1 MQAEPTSEAAPPR
14 TGHSAVAFAASVAAA
29 LLGAPLAASQFL
41 APTDAHLVTRFAVTS
56 AAVLAAFSAG
66 DAARRSRGSLRW
78 GWAWLA
84 LTATLW
90 SVSNLVAA
98 YAEAAEGRTLPV
110 PSPADVPSALAVV
123 FGALAVLSLLG
134 AVLPSTAR
142 MRALLDGLLIASALL
157 FIAWDL
163 VLRDLY
169 ASTGGGP
176 ERVLALGYPLGDVV
190 VLALLLVSSTRL
202 RLTRPWLL
210 LMSGFGLHSISHAA
224 FAYLEVGQ
232 AYDPGFES
240 VIWIAGTLL
249 IALAALPTDES
260 FERRKAAPRAG
271 TPWDVLVPCIP
282 LTLSLAV
289 AARRLSQGPL
299 EGFLLMNLGVIVV
312 LLVARQLLAQVEY
325 LGLYRQLEA
334 SVLHGVDVLTVVAP
348 DGRILQQTGPTE
360 KILGRGAGE
369 LVGTLF
375 GDLIHPNGRQD
386 VVNFLKK
393 SPAPPAPPA
402 ALELMLRRGDG
413 EWTLTRTTVADLRLH
428 PEVGGYLL
436 TSRAMGGRKSL
447 DDQLDPEDLRDQL
460 TGLGNRARFQDR
472 IRRAVERSALTPE
485 LLTVVLIDVDGFS
498 ELNDTLGHAAGDLL
512 LMEVATRL
520 RAVSRKGDTLA
531 RLGNDE
537 FGILL
542 ERADREPPNSVA
554 DRVLARLQEPFSLQG
569 RPVLIS
575 ACAGVAKGNIAA
587 LTAEDLLRS
596 ADLALGRAKAAGK
609 SKISVFRQ
617 DMHTTARRRVEVESD
632 LRRALEQ
639 DELMLHFQ
647 PIVDLPSGRIAG
659 AEALMRWNQAGEG
672 LTTPAEF
679 IAVAEESDLVISLGR
694 WVVREACHQ
703 AQRFQASYS
712 TDPPFFI
719 GVNLSGRQ
727 LMHPH
732 LVGEVYNALQKTGLD
747 PSSLV
752 LEITEGALTDEGEPI
767 LDTLNAIKRLG
778 VQLAIDDFGTG
789 WSSLSRLRSFPVDKI
804 KIDRPFIAD
813 IRTSEDEGPLL
824 AAIVAM
830 AHSLGVV
837 TVAEGVETVEQL
849 AFLWRQG
856 CESAQGFGVY
866 RPVPADELVQLLGGH
881 ALMLE
886 AIPLRPL
893 SADAQTYMDVISDV
907 ARAEAPL
914 YEVARPLL
922 AQLLRITGADA
933 AYLTQDDPSHAFETI
948 RCSAVAQQPEGVV
961 APEGLTLSMF
971 NSPSDQGRHS
981 GQYFEPDL
989 PARYPTHDLVIF
1001 ARAASHLGVP
1011 VATPE
1016 GETFGTLCISS
1027 SRPNGIDREV
1037 EALVE
1042 LLARLLGNHPE
1053 VRASAGRAL
1062 ATP

>member
-1 MQAEPTSEAAPPR
+1 MQEELAPAPAR
-14 TGHSAVAFAASVAAA
+14 TGRMALGLAGLIGLA
-29 LLGAPLAASQFL
+29 LLAAPLAARQFL
-41 APTDAHLVTRFAVTS
+41 PASDAHLVTRFAVTS
-56 AAVLAAFSAG
+56 AAVLAMFSAG

-78 GWAWLA
+78 GWALLA
-84 LTATLW
+84 LTATAW

-98 YAEAAEGRTLPV
+98 YAEAAQGRTLPV
-110 PSPADVPSALAVV
+110 PSPADVPAASAIV

-157 FIAWDL
+157 FIAWEL
-163 VLRDLY
+163 ALRELY
-169 ASTGGGP
+169 VSTGGGP
-176 ERVLALGYPLGDVV
+176 ERALALGYPLGDVAIM
-190 VLALLLVSSTRL
+190 ALLLVSSTRL
-202 RLTRPWLL
+202 QLTRPWLL
-210 LMSGFGLHSISHAA
+210 LMAGFGLHSVSHAA
-224 FAYLEVGQ
+224 FAYLEVGR
-232 AYDPGFES
+232 AYDPGVES
-240 VIWIAGTLL
+240 VTWIAGTLL
-249 IALAALPTDES
+249 IALAALPADAT
-260 FERRKAAPRAG
+260 FERRKSAPRAG
-271 TPWDVLVPCIP
+271 TPWDVVVPLVP
-282 LTLSLAV
+282 LALCLGL
-289 AARRLSQGPL
+289 ATRRLTEGPL
-299 EGFLLMNLGVIVV
+299 GGFLLMNLGVIVV

-360 KILGRGAGE
+360 KVLGHRAGE
-369 LVGTLF
+369 LVGSLF

-402 ALELMLRRGDG
+402 ALELMLKRGDG
-413 EWTLTRTTVADLRLH
+413 EWTLTNTTVADLRRH
-428 PEVGGYLL
+428 PDVGGYLL
-436 TSRAMGGRKSL
+436 TSRAVGGGKALDAQLEPESL
-447 DDQLDPEDLRDQL
+447 TDRL
-460 TGLGNRARFQDR
+460 TGLGNRVLFLDR

-485 LLTVVLIDVDGFS
+485 LLTVVLMDVDGFS

-512 LMEVATRL
+512 LIEVATRL

-554 DRVLARLQEPFSLQG
+554 DRVLARLQEPFTLHG
-569 RPVLIS
+569 RPVAITASL
-575 ACAGVAKGNIAA
+575 GVAKGNIAA

-596 ADLALGRAKAAGK
+596 ADLALGRAKSAGK
-609 SKISVFRQ
+609 AKISVFKQ

-632 LRRALEQ
+632 LRRALEN
-639 DELMLHFQ
+639 DELLLHFQ

-659 AEALMRWNQAGEG
+659 AEALMRWNQGG
-672 LTTPAEF
+672 RITTPAEF

-694 WVVREACHQ
+694 WVVREACLRAEQ
-703 AQRFQASYS
+703 FQASYT
-712 TDPPFFI
+712 TDPPFFVS
-719 GVNLSGRQ
+719 VNLSGRQ

-732 LVGEVYNALQKTGLD
+732 LLGEVHNALQKTQLA

-752 LEITEGALTDEGEPI
+752 LEITEGALSDEGGPI

-778 VQLAIDDFGTG
+778 VLLAIDDFGTG
-789 WSSLSRLRSFPVDKI
+789 WSSLSRLRTFPVDKI

-813 IRTSEDEGPLL
+813 IRSSEDEGPLL

-830 AHSLGVV
+830 AHSLGV
-837 TVAEGVETVEQL
+837 TTIAEGVETVEQL

-866 RPVPADELVQLLGGH
+866 RPVPAEELEQLLGGH

-893 SADAQTYMDVISDV
+893 SADSQSYLDVISAV
-907 ARAEAPL
+907 AKADAPL
-914 YEVARPLL
+914 YEVAQPLL
-922 AQLLRITGADA
+922 QQILRITSADA
-933 AYLTQDDPSHAFETI
+933 VFLTQDDSSHVVEQI
-948 RCSAVAQQPEGVV
+948 RCSVRAEHDGALDVR
-961 APEGLTLSMF
+961 EGLVLSLSD
-971 NSPSDQGRHS
+971 SPSNQARRS
-981 GQYFEPDL
+981 GEYSEPDL
-989 PARYPTHDLVIF
+989 RARYPNHDLTRLV
-1001 ARAASHLGVP
+1001 RAASHIGVP
-1011 VATPE
+1011 VTSPD
-1016 GETFGTLCISS
+1016 GYVFGTLCVSS
-1027 SRPNGIDREV
+1027 SRPDGIARDNER
-1037 EALVE
+1037 LIE

-1053 VRASAGRAL
+1053 VRASAAASASGA
-1062 ATP
+1062 